1 MKHINTFEHFN
12 EDIRVKKII
21 EYIDLSINES
31 LDIKSIWSNTLNKIK
46 GLSKE
51 SKKKIIR
58 YAVLSLLTFNTVTNV
73 IQIINSRSTPDD
85 VKQIAIEVVEEK
97 EEKYKAG
104 YDFTLSQEGKNH
116 ILDHEKLKLKAYKIG
131 DGMITIG
138 YGHAEKI
145 GKSKYNV
152 GDIISEEEA
161 NKLLKKDLKTA
172 ADGVRK
178 MFRDWESEGSNVPIT
193 QSMFDALVSIA
204 FNTGVGGLRRSEM
217 VEKLKS
223 GNYKEAGDSI
233 KTLRISKKF
242 PGLTKRRE
250 VESKMFLAS
259 L

>member
-12 EDIRVKKII
+12 EDIRVTKII

-73 IQIINSRSTPDD
+73 IQIINSSSTPDD
-85 VKQIAIEVVEEK
+85 VKQIATEVVEEK

-104 YDFTLSQEGKNH
+104 YDFTLSQEGWNH
-116 ILDHEKLKLKAYKIG
+116 IRDHEKLKLKAYKIG
-131 DGMITIG
+131 DGMVTIG